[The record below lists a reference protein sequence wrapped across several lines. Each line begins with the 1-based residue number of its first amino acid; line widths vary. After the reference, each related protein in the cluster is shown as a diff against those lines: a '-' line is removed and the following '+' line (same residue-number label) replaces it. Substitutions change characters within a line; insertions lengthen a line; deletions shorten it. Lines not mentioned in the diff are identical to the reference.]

1 MDFLNSTTN
10 LLATNLLATN
20 LSETRPFNE
29 SAATSTVF
37 IVDDDP
43 AIRDSLTLMIG
54 QENFN
59 VQTYASAEAFLAAT
73 PLSGLGCIIID
84 IRMPGM
90 DGMQL
95 QEALSQKNNLLPMIF
110 LTGHG
115 DIPMSV
121 RAIKAGALD
130 FLTKPVTREKL
141 MVAVRSAIRESQRMQ
156 SENAYQQDAISR
168 IAELT
173 DRERDVLKL
182 AIQGYPNKEI
192 ARHLGISHRTV
203 EIHKS
208 KIMHKTGAVNLLDL
222 ARIAHVGEV
231 KLITGLNN

>member
-1 MDFLNSTTN
+1 MNLTN
-10 LLATNLLATN
+10 PLTEAYT
-20 LSETRPFNE
+20 ET
-29 SAATSTVF
+29 TVF
-37 IVDDDP
+37 IVDDDS
-43 AIRDSLTLMIG
+43 AIRDSLTLMIS
-54 QENFN
+54 QENIAVN
-59 VQTYASAEAFLAAT
+59 TYASAEEFLDAT
-73 PLSGLGCIIID
+73 MPACLGCIIID
-84 IRMPGM
+84 IHMPGL

-95 QEALSQKNNLLPMIF
+95 QEVLSERNTLLPIIF

-141 MVAVRSAIRESQRMQ
+141 MTSVRSAILESQKMM
-156 SENAYQQDAISR
+156 SENISQQDAISR
-168 IAELT
+168 VAELT
-173 DRERDVLKL
+173 DRERDVMVL

-208 KIMHKTGAVNLLDL
+208 KVMHKTGAVNLLDL
-222 ARIAHVGEV
+222 ARIAHEGEI
-231 KLITGLNN
+231 K

>member
-1 MDFLNSTTN
+1 MN
-10 LLATNLLATN
+10 LTKPLTKQP
-20 LSETRPFNE
+20 SET
-29 SAATSTVF
+29 TIL

-43 AIRDSLTLMIG
+43 AIRDSLSLMIR
-54 QENFN
+54 QESIAVN
-59 VQTYASAEAFLAAT
+59 TYASAEEFLDTALPAC
-73 PLSGLGCIIID
+73 LGCIIID
-84 IRMPGM
+84 IRMPGL

-95 QEALSQKNNLLPMIF
+95 QEVLSQRNTLLPIIF

-141 MVAVRSAIRESQRMQ
+141 MTSVRSAIRESQKLM
-156 SENAYQQDAISR
+156 SENISQQDAISR

-173 DRERDVLKL
+173 DRERDVMTL

-192 ARHLGISHRTV
+192 ARNLGISHRTV

-208 KIMHKTGAVNLLDL
+208 KVMHKTGAVNLLDL
-222 ARIAHVGEV
+222 ARIAHEGEI
-231 KLITGLNN
+231 K